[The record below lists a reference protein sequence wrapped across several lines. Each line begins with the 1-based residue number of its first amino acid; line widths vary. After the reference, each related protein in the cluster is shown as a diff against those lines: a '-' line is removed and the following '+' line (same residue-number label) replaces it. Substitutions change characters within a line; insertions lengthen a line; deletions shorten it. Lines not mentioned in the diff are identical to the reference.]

1 MLPILI
7 KNEFSRLRSVLFG
20 ISQSN
25 GPIPL
30 AEDCYD
36 PNSLRHVLSGTYP
49 REFDMNN
56 EISAVLEIFKKYEI
70 QVFRPNV
77 IKNYNQIFARDIA
90 FVIENKLIISNI
102 LPERDKE
109 INAIESLFKLI
120 SKENRFILPDDCHVE
135 GGDVI
140 VSGNYIFIGVY
151 SGPDYSNYITART
164 NSRAAKEIQKLF
176 PKKIVKTF
184 ELRKSNTNPLE
195 NALHLDCCFQ
205 PLGLG
210 KAIIHSNSFL
220 NQDDYKWLIDFFGIE
235 NVFDVTNEE
244 MSQMNCNI
252 FSISK
257 TVVISEQNFSRL
269 NSWLISQ
276 GFTVEK
282 VPYSEISKQGG
293 LLRCST
299 LPLIRD

>member
-20 ISQSN
+20 TSQSI

-30 AEDCYD
+30 AKDCYD
-36 PNSLRHVLSGTYP
+36 PTSLHHILSGTYP
-49 REFDMNN
+49 AEVDMNN
-56 EISAVLEIFKKYEI
+56 EMSAVLEIFKKYEI
-70 QVFRPNV
+70 QVFRPSV

-90 FVIENKLIISNI
+90 FVVENKLIVSNI

-109 INAIESLFKLI
+109 INALESLFKLI
-120 SKENRFILPDDCHVE
+120 SKENRFILPEDCHVE

-151 SGPDYSNYITART
+151 SGHDYSNYITART
-164 NSRAAKEIQKLF
+164 NLKAAKEIQRLF

-210 KAIIHSNSFL
+210 KALIHSNSFL
-220 NQDDYKWLIDFFGIE
+220 NQVDYKWLIDFF
-235 NVFDVTNEE
+235 
-244 MSQMNCNI
+244 
-252 FSISK
+252 
-257 TVVISEQNFSRL
+257 
-269 NSWLISQ
+269 W
-276 GFTVEK
+276 
-282 VPYSEISKQGG
+282 
-293 LLRCST
+293 
-299 LPLIRD
+299 